1 MIPELDRFMSCTTWS
16 ELYKA
21 QRYNLYKDS
30 SSNTRQKGNSSVLS
44 IYVNLLV
51 SMLRGVTEPAG

>member
-1 MIPELDRFMSCTTWS
+1 MILELDRFMPCTTWS

-21 QRYNLYKDS
+21 QRYNLYKNS

-44 IYVNLLV
+44 IYVNLLI
-51 SMLRGVTEPAG
+51 SILRDVTELSG

>member
-1 MIPELDRFMSCTTWS
+1 MVLELDRFMSCTTWS

-21 QRYNLYKDS
+21 QRYNLYKNS

-44 IYVNLLV
+44 IYVNLLI
-51 SMLRGVTEPAG
+51 SILRDVTELSG